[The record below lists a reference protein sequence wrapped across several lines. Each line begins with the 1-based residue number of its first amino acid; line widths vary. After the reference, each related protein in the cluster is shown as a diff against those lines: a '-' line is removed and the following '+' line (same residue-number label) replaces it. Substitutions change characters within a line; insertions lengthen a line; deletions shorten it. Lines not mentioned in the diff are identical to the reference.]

1 MSLRPVSLFV
11 LVALLLSTFATVAP
25 TAQTTA
31 APATLA
37 TLPAPVQAV
46 TPVETDL
53 APEVQASVTKAITPT
68 ASIALRP
75 IGTYKGQG
83 AEIVA
88 FDTDSQRLFVVNA
101 AGSVEILDASDPTNL
116 TFISAI
122 TTTTELP
129 PYGGTP
135 NSVAVKNGLVAIAVE
150 NGAVRTDPGAVLF
163 YDTNGTLLNAVQA
176 GALPDM
182 VTFTPDGNKALVA
195 NEGEPNPDFTI
206 DPEGSVTIIDI
217 PATPITP
224 ATVLNTVEVSFT
236 DFNKG
241 GPRHAEAVAANIRTP
256 NPGTST
262 VAQDLE
268 PEYIALSADSSKA
281 YVAMQENN
289 TLAIIDIATAT
300 VDTLIGLGTK
310 DHSLPGNELDA
321 SDRDDTI
328 NIRNW
333 PVRGIYQPDAIATF
347 TVGGETYIATANE
360 GDARD
365 YDGFTE
371 EVRVRDIMLDSTVF
385 PDSTIRDNENLG
397 RLRLTNTPAFLGTA
411 KVRVVHASPDAPNV
425 DVYLTPFAD
434 AVYTQTRVLADVP
447 FFTVSNYLSVNPG
460 TYNYAV
466 TPAGD
471 ANTLVLSG
479 TVTLDGGAAYTLAA
493 TDVLTN
499 ITARVFVDNIAGTK
513 PDNAKVRVYHLSPDA
528 PAVDVVA
535 NNDVTLVSD
544 LAFPNASNDFQVE
557 EGIYDLQVRVAGT
570 DTVAIDLLGTELNAN
585 IAYSVFAIGQLV
597 SITAALEPLR
607 FSELYSFGARSFTI
621 WNSSGER
628 VYDSGNDFEQI
639 AAAMFPQ
646 AFNTNFDVEAGR
658 YGGFDER
665 SDDKGPEPEAVTTGV
680 IAGRTYAFVGLE
692 RQGGIMVY
700 DVTTPTAPTFVQYV
714 NNTDFEGTIEDG
726 TVGDVSPEGIIFI
739 SAEDSPNGQP
749 LVVVANEVSGTTT
762 VYEIGDPNGAATL
775 SLMHN
780 NDGESALLE
789 GSQPVGEVSLPVA
802 GVSAFKSVFDREV
815 RDARSSGKAV
825 LGVYAGDSYLA
836 SAAIQC
842 SFPLTGTTEPVYDAI
857 AQRQMPY
864 SAHIIG
870 NHEFDFGPNFLARFI
885 RNFAINGVLQQPFLS
900 ANLDFSE
907 TPAFNGLIREG
918 GVVVGVSTKGDVV
931 ARSMIHTDQLT
942 GARFGVVAAT
952 TELLPTISSPDT
964 VLVTTANVTETADLV
979 QSEINRLQ
987 TDFGVNKIIFVG
999 HLQGVRFDEQLIALV
1014 SDIDIA
1020 VAGGGDELLGTP
1032 DVVIPGD
1039 ADKIVGPYPRLVP
1052 DKDGNEVPL
1061 VTSEGNYRYLGRL
1074 DVEFDAMGNVARVI
1088 TETSFP
1094 RRVIPESPEAATLG
1108 LTDVVSRN
1116 MALESSVVTPIST
1129 CLEGLATDI
1138 VATTQ
1143 ITIDVSRISVRTRE
1157 ANGGN
1162 LVTDSYLFKYEQ
1174 AQGNLPNNVIAVANG
1189 GGIRQN
1195 AGDELEVGGI
1205 SRLDTLNVLPFDNR
1219 LVVVEDMTP
1228 AELKAAFERS
1238 GSALPSQSGGFLQ
1251 VSGITVTYDL
1261 EQPAGSRVQS
1271 LRLRSTG
1278 QALVE
1283 NGAPVA
1289 GAPNVD
1295 VVTVNFTAEGGDGY
1309 VEFAAKPNTP
1319 LLDNGVQILYEQAFR
1334 EYLQDLQVVQA
1345 DDPRYQLEGEG
1356 RIVQATPVA
1365 PEFVETPIDL
1375 SQLTTL
1381 TISGE
1386 QFPAIAG
1393 ITVTLLFAPGTTTV
1407 PTLTNARLRM
1417 TPVVSTSIVSESAVL
1432 AGGLDRFLQ
1441 IEVLDENGQVIS
1453 PIRFTP
1459 AITATIDY
1467 ADSVLVPTGAVTPV
1481 NELLL
1486 QFPSYDPATQQWT
1499 TDGSRRDNSSSPAA
1513 NTLVVKI
1520 DHLTLF
1526 GLAAPTP
1533 RLYLPIVI
1541 GPAATQVQTPT
1552 VTPTIMP
1559 TMMPTV
1565 TETVTPTATP
1575 EMTSTMLTGV
1585 SSLLPVPTATSQPL
1599 ALVAA
1604 RIEE

>member
-37 TLPAPVQAV
+37 TLPAPAQAV

-53 APEVQASVTKAITPT
+53 APVLQASVTKAITPT
-68 ASIALRP
+68 ATIALRP

-88 FDTDSQRLFVVNA
+88 FDKASKRLFVVNA
-101 AGSVEILDASDPTNL
+101 AGSVEILDASDPTDL
-116 TFISAI
+116 RLVGAI

-163 YDTNGTLLNAVQA
+163 YDTNGTRLNAVQA

-182 VTFTPDGNKALVA
+182 VTFTPDGRKVLVA
-195 NEGEPNPDFTI
+195 NEGEPNADFTI

-217 PATPITP
+217 PTTPITTN
-224 ATVLNTVEVSFT
+224 TVLTVVQVDFT
-236 DFNKG
+236 AFNKD

-268 PEYIALSADSSKA
+268 PEYIAVAPDGSKA

-289 TLAIIDIATAT
+289 ALAVIDIATAT
-300 VDTLIGLGTK
+300 VDRLIGLGTK
-310 DHSLPGNELDA
+310 DHTLPGNELDA
-321 SDRDDTI
+321 SDRDGTI
-328 NIRNW
+328 TIRNW

-347 TVGGETYIATANE
+347 TVGSETYIATANE
-360 GDARD
+360 GDSRD
-365 YDGFTE
+365 YAGFTE
-371 EVRVRDIMLDSTVF
+371 EVRVRDIVLDNTAF
-385 PDSTIRDNENLG
+385 PDSSIRDVANLG
-397 RLRLTNTPAFLGTA
+397 RLRITNTPAFLGTA

-425 DVYLTPFAD
+425 DVYLTPA
-434 AVYTQTRVLADVP
+434 ASSVYTQNRVLANVP
-447 FFTVSNYLSVNPG
+447 FFTVSNYLSVAPG

-471 ANTLVLSG
+471 PNTLVLSG

-499 ITARVFVDNIAGTK
+499 ITARVFADNIAGTK
-513 PDNAKVRVYHLSPDA
+513 PDNAKLRVYHLSPDA

-535 NNDVTLVSD
+535 NGSETLVSG
-544 LAFPNASNDFQVE
+544 LAFPNASNDFQVKA
-557 EGIYDLQVRVAGT
+557 GSYDLQVKVSGSG
-570 DTVAIDLLGTELNAN
+570 TVAIDLPGTKLNAN
-585 IAYSVFAIGQLV
+585 NVYSVFALGRLV

-607 FSELYSFGARSFTI
+607 FSELYSYGARSFSI

-639 AAAMFPQ
+639 AAAMFPH
-646 AFNTNFDVEAGR
+646 AFNTNFNIGAGR

-680 IAGRTYAFVGLE
+680 VGGRTYAFVGLE
-692 RQGGIMVY
+692 RQGGVMVY
-700 DVTTPTAPTFVQYV
+700 DVTNPAAPTFVQYV
-714 NNTDFEGTIEDG
+714 NNTDFEGTLANG
-726 TVGDVSPEGIIFI
+726 TVGDVSPEGVLFI
-739 SAEDSPNGQP
+739 PDSDSPNGKP
-749 LVVVANEVSGTTT
+749 LVVVANELSNTTT
-762 VYEIGDPNGAATL
+762 VFEIGDPNGAASL

-789 GSQPVGEVSLPVA
+789 GSQRVGEVSLPVA

-825 LGVYAGDSYLA
+825 LGVYAGDAYLA

-864 SAHIIG
+864 SAHILG

-900 ANLDFSE
+900 ANLDFSQ

-931 ARSMIHTDQLT
+931 ARAMIHTDQRT

-952 TELLPTISSPDT
+952 TELLRTISSPDT
-964 VLVTTANVTETADLV
+964 VLVTTANVTETAALV

-987 TDFGVNKIIFVG
+987 NDFGVNKIIFVS

-1032 DVVIPGD
+1032 EVVLPGD
-1039 ADKIVGPYPRLVP
+1039 AGKIVGPYPRLVP
-1052 DKDGNEVPL
+1052 DKDGTQVPL
-1061 VTSEGNYRYLGRL
+1061 VTTEGNYRYLGRL
-1074 DVEFDAMGNVARVI
+1074 DVEFDALGNLTRVI

-1094 RRVIPESPEAATLG
+1094 RRVIPESPAAATLG

-1116 MALESSVVTPIST
+1116 TAIESSVVAPIRT
-1129 CLEGLATDI
+1129 CLDGLATDI
-1138 VATTQ
+1138 VATTE
-1143 ITIDVSRISVRTRE
+1143 ITIDVSNAGVRTRE
-1157 ANGGN
+1157 TNGGN
-1162 LVTDSYLFKYEQ
+1162 LVTDSYLFKYRQ
-1174 AQGNLPNNVIAVANG
+1174 ARGSVPNNVIAIANG

-1195 AGDELEVGGI
+1195 AGDELEIGGI

-1219 LVVVEDMTP
+1219 LVVVKDVTP
-1228 AELKAAFERS
+1228 TELKAVFERS
-1238 GSALPSQSGGFLQ
+1238 GAQLPNRFGGFLQ

-1283 NGAPVA
+1283 NGVPVA

-1295 VVTVNFTAEGGDGY
+1295 IVTVNFTANGGDNY
-1309 VEFAAKPNTP
+1309 IELAAKQSEI

-1334 EYLQDLQVVQA
+1334 EYLQDLKVVRA
-1345 DDPRYQLEGEG
+1345 NDPRYQIGGEG
-1356 RIVQATPVA
+1356 RIVRATPA
-1365 PEFVETPIDL
+1365 ATEFVATPIDL
-1375 SQLTTL
+1375 SQLTSL

-1393 ITVTLLFAPGTTTV
+1393 LTVTVQIAPGTTTV
-1407 PTLTNARLRM
+1407 PTLTNARLRL

-1432 AGGLDRFLQ
+1432 EGGLDRFLR
-1441 IEVLDENGQVIS
+1441 IEVVDENDQVVS

-1459 AITATIDY
+1459 AITATIQY
-1467 ADSVLVPTGAVTPV
+1467 ADSVLVRTGAVTPV

-1486 QFPSYDPATQQWT
+1486 QFSSYDPATQQWT
-1499 TDGSRRDNSSSPAA
+1499 NDGIRIVNRLTETNQLIL
-1513 NTLVVKI
+1513 NI

-1526 GLAAPTP
+1526 GLAAPSP
-1533 RLYLPIVI
+1533 RLFLPIVV
-1541 GPAATQVQTPT
+1541 GPPATQVQTPT

-1559 TMMPTV
+1559 TIMPTV

-1575 EMTSTMLTGV
+1575 EMTSTMVTGV

-1599 ALVAA
+1599 TLVAA